1 MFSLSRSAFKLQSS
15 TLASVQQTTMAAA
28 SKLNA
33 LRELMKINNL
43 AAYYV
48 PSEDA
53 HQVRKYLKIIIS
65 PSFFRVNT
73 FLKEMEDVLLLA
85 ISPVLQVQ
93 Q

>member
-53 HQVRKYLKIIIS
+53 HQVAKYLKIIL
-65 PSFFRVNT
+65 PSFYRVNT
-73 FLKEMEDVLLLA
+73 FLKETEDVLLLA

>member
-53 HQVRKYLKIIIS
+53 HQVTKYLKIIS
-65 PSFFRVNT
+65 PSFYRVNT
-73 FLKEMEDVLLLA
+73 FLIEMEDVLLLA
-85 ISPVLQVQ
+85 ISLVLQVQ

>member
-53 HQVRKYLKIIIS
+53 HQVRKYFKIIS
-65 PSFFRVNT
+65 SSFYRVNT
-73 FLKEMEDVLLLA
+73 FLKETEDVLLLV